1 MNSDDSVSLGLEPEP
16 RASGRLARVLAARRR
31 LPENVRVLSS
41 VSLANDSAS
50 ELAYPVVPLFLTI
63 TLGAPVYLV
72 GLIEGIAEA
81 TAQVVRLFSGWLSDR
96 QGGRRKPWIW
106 AGYGVAEVARA
117 IVAAAPAWGWV
128 LTGRVVDR
136 LGKGARSSP
145 RDALI
150 RDSTPAPL
158 MGAAFG
164 YHRAMDTVGA
174 VIGPL
179 VAVVLL
185 VLGLSLREILWFAIL
200 PGAATLLLLRRL
212 KEAPAQSPHA
222 APAAPLTAGRVAT
235 LPASFWTVLGIWVV
249 FSLGNSSDTFLL
261 LRSHNLGL
269 NSQLAVLAY
278 AVYNMV
284 SATLAWPF
292 GHLSD
297 RIPRGWLL
305 GLGTRRLRARLPR
318 VRAGVGVLGGVA
330 AVRVLRGLRVC
341 DRRRGACV
349 GLRPRPL
356 GVRRNRVRRLLCS
369 DGGRGPGREP
379 CRRSPVDLR
388 EPRGAVRARC
398 LRRSCRDGSA
408 RRVRRRRRLFEGL
421 GSAPCRTS

>member
-1 MNSDDSVSLGLEPEP
+1 VSSADDSVSLGLEPEP
-16 RASGRLARVLAARRR
+16 PASSRLARVLAARRR

-50 ELAYPVVPLFLTI
+50 ELAYPIVPLFLTI
-63 TLGAPVYLV
+63 TLAAPVYLV
-72 GLIEGIAEA
+72 GVIEGIAEA

-106 AGYGVAEVARA
+106 AGYSVAEVARA

-185 VLGLSLREILWFAIL
+185 VLGLSLREILWFAVV
-200 PGAATLLLLRRL
+200 PGAVTLLLLRRL
-212 KEAPAQSPHA
+212 KEAPAKSPHA
-222 APAAPLTAGRVAT
+222 APAAPLTAGRVAA
-235 LPASFWTVLGIWVV
+235 LPTSFWTVLGIWVV

-269 NSQLAVLAY
+269 DSQLAVLAY

-305 GLGTRRLRARLPR
+305 GLGTVVFGLVYLGFALVSVSWAVWPLFAFYG
-318 VRAGVGVLGGVA
+318 VYVSATEGVGRAWVSDHVRSGSVGTAYGVFYAATAGAALIASLAAGLLWTYVSPEAPFVLGACA
-330 AVRVLRGLRVC
+330 AAAATVLLGAYAVGGGFSRG
-341 DRRRGACV
+341 
-349 GLRPRPL
+349 
-356 GVRRNRVRRLLCS
+356 
-369 DGGRGPGREP
+369 
-379 CRRSPVDLR
+379 
-388 EPRGAVRARC
+388 
-398 LRRSCRDGSA
+398 
-408 RRVRRRRRLFEGL
+408 
-421 GSAPCRTS
+421 